1 MKKYARGSEVF
12 WGYILLFFMI
22 FIISVMAYSASAEFF
37 WLGFIVFSC
46 LTFPFYY
53 YLPLFCLFRLRKCYY
68 MFDDNSFTISLLIAK
83 RRQCILDVYYVNNH
97 IRKEYTMQPVMYEI
111 NYSDVLKIVCLGE
124 IKKSIRGLYSTD
136 VYFILK
142 DDKKAYLSRRQFSKK
157 QVLEI
162 INTIREKNKDIKLG
176 ERLKRELKIN

>member
-1 MKKYARGSEVF
+1 MKKYANGSEMF
-12 WGYILLFFMI
+12 WCKFGLLFMI
-22 FIISVMAYSASAEFF
+22 FFLLNMAYWACNEYLL
-37 WLGFIVFSC
+37 LGFIVFSC
-46 LTFPFYY
+46 LMFPFYY
-53 YLPLFCLFRLRKCYY
+53 YPLLFCLFRLRKCYY

-83 RRQCILDVYYVNNH
+83 RRKNILDVYYYHHHRN
-97 IRKEYTMQPVMYEI
+97 KDWTMQPITYEFY
-111 NYSDVLKIVCLGE
+111 YSDVVKIVCLGE

-136 VYFILK
+136 VYFVLK

-162 INTIREKNKDIKLG
+162 INTMMEKNSNIEIG